1 MFKFSVIEGKSL
13 QAKRYAKDVSLE
25 VYIEKE

>member
-13 QAKRYAKDVSLE
+13 QAKRYAKDVLE